1 MHIILSVLHWWGEAW
16 GSDDDGPTP
25 THDQRRRNYTTT
37 HWAIHHHLLPFV
49 VVVRSFVVLSTAVVV
64 LAAARPLSPTRR
76 RSSVWQHRPPLT
88 RRRPRARRH
97 NIRGPCSH
105 SQRSFL
111 LAAYLASPA
120 TPRRSRFVTR
130 LQPTPR
136 RGRCLLAGPRGGRGG
151 AALRGVLPSRKSCS
165 VLAPALAGWSSCE
178 AGRFAGCCCGAR
190 RGPVGQ
196 TARRPAERNP
206 VTEPAPGHAPLP
218 SSRVGVRLRRG
229 EMHFPTP
236 SSSCRRCK
244 SRQKRSI
251 LAADGSRPTQK

>member
-1 MHIILSVLHWWGEAW
+1 MF
-16 GSDDDGPTP
+16 
-25 THDQRRRNYTTT
+25 QKYTRKEETEEREEENQ
-37 HWAIHHHLLPFV
+37 AP
-49 VVVRSFVVLSTAVVV
+49 AAAVV

-111 LAAYLASPA
+111 LAAYLAVPA

-130 LQPTPR
+130 LQPRPR

-151 AALRGVLPSRKSCS
+151 LARRTSFTRKSCS

-206 VTEPAPGHAPLP
+206 ATEPAPGHAPLP